1 MVISKVVL
9 LILDVISSDF
19 QMVISIV
26 VLLASKL
33 VCFACHGWVAINV
46 NSMAGEPKLCLLCL
60 SHGWIAINVNCMAV
74 SWLDSH

>member
-33 VCFACHGWVAINV
+33 VCFACV
-46 NSMAGEPKLCLLCL
+46 MAG
-60 SHGWIAINVNCMAV
+60 
-74 SWLDSH
+74 

>member
-1 MVISKVVL
+1 MIFNGDFNCGSIGFKIGL
-9 LILDVISSDF
+9 LCL
-19 QMVISIV
+19 
-26 VLLASKL
+26 
-33 VCFACHGWVAINV
+33 CHGWVAINV